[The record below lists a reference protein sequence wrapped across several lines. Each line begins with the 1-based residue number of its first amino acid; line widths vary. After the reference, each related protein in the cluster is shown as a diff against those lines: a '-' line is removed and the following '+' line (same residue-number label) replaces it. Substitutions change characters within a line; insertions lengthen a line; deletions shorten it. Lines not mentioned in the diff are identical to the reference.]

1 MKTSLL
7 SLLKELDSLLLEVE
21 VLILW
26 WLRLDLCCSY
36 DIMILCCSYD
46 IMILCCSYD
55 TGGGSGGRGGDCVVV
70 LRFQKK

>member
-46 IMILCCSYD
+46 